1 MQIKLHLHLLS
12 LWPFMPHIESG
23 NKSLIEFMK
32 HKSRTNPG
40 ADPVTSLVP
49 LPASASRWL
58 PVIWHASLSNRH
70 VWHRASSF
78 KGQKS
83 DLKSISRARDDRRRH
98 DCRVFVLVCVGKKR
112 QITPGNTHA
121 DLLINTQPDRI
132 ASAADKTS
140 NAAAPSSASPRQLM
154 VVVYQIR
161 IWMWNIWLGEVDWTW
176 LCGGFREKLQL
187 SWEEHEVNDVKLTRS
202 WCELWEKDVFIFTV
216 NDSPAVLLFSV
227 VQPLGYETWVL
238 P

>member
-58 PVIWHASLSNRH
+58 PVIWHASLSNRR

-83 DLKSISRARDDRRRH
+83 DLKSISRARDDSG
-98 DCRVFVLVCVGKKR
+98 DTTAVCLCLCVSARKGRLHLEIPTLICWSIPSQTESPRR
-112 QITPGNTHA
+112 QIRHQTQRLLPPPRPGSWWLSSIRYEYECGIFDWGKSTELDYVEDSERSSSWAERNMK
-121 DLLINTQPDRI
+121 
-132 ASAADKTS
+132 SMMS
-140 NAAAPSSASPRQLM
+140 N
-154 VVVYQIR
+154 
-161 IWMWNIWLGEVDWTW
+161 
-176 LCGGFREKLQL
+176 
-187 SWEEHEVNDVKLTRS
+187 
-202 WCELWEKDVFIFTV
+202 
-216 NDSPAVLLFSV
+216 
-227 VQPLGYETWVL
+227 
-238 P
+238 